1 MTTPVPDDG
10 PAASDDVRPAPPARV
25 VLYGRAGCHLCDD
38 AREVLAAVVPPQ
50 EGWTEVDVDTD
61 PALQDRYGEYV
72 PVVTVDG
79 VQVGFWRVDPAR
91 LRRALGGAVGP
102 A

>member
-1 MTTPVPDDG
+1 MTTPTSDDG
-10 PAASDDVRPAPPARV
+10 AAATDGVRPPAHARV

-38 AREVLAAVVPPQ
+38 AREVLAAVVPAP
-50 EGWTEVDVDTD
+50 EGWVEVDVDTD

-79 VQVGFWRVDPAR
+79 VQVGFWRVDPER
-91 LRRALGGAVGP
+91 LRRALGGTAGLG
-102 A
+102 